1 MNSLISIIVPVYNT
15 ENYLEK
21 CLYSLVNQ
29 TYKNIEIIIIDDESP
44 DNSMNIIQKFV
55 LADNRVKVISQKNQ
69 GLSGARNTGINNANG
84 DYIMFIDSDDTIIET
99 ACEELVGIIEKRSP
113 DLICYNLRKVD
124 SNEDTLDSSFYCIDD
139 TKSIS
144 EFDVSGA
151 IKDNIFRKHIRYEAT
166 SKIYKISIAKQI
178 GFPIGMYAEDFATFY
193 KFLSISSKI
202 LYYDRNIYNYFVR
215 SNSIM
220 GSKSVKLYKDVY
232 KIENEFYKFCENCN
246 LDEKTSKKLE
256 SNYFK
261 SIIKIYSKLCTA
273 YDVEKDDNLI
283 SDVYDSIHQVKSYML
298 PLNLKFL
305 KMFFT
310 LLGKNAAIIFSKIY
324 KNL

>member
-1 MNSLISIIVPVYNT
+1 
-15 ENYLEK
+15 
-21 CLYSLVNQ
+21 
-29 TYKNIEIIIIDDESP
+29 
-44 DNSMNIIQKFV
+44 
-55 LADNRVKVISQKNQ
+55 
-69 GLSGARNTGINNANG
+69 
-84 DYIMFIDSDDTIIET
+84 
-99 ACEELVGIIEKRSP
+99 
-113 DLICYNLRKVD
+113 
-124 SNEDTLDSSFYCIDD
+124 
-139 TKSIS
+139 
-144 EFDVSGA
+144 
-151 IKDNIFRKHIRYEAT
+151 
-166 SKIYKISIAKQI
+166 
-178 GFPIGMYAEDFATFY
+178 MYAEDFATFY

>member
-1 MNSLISIIVPVYNT
+1 MIKISIIVPIYNV
-15 ENYLEK
+15 EKYLKK
-21 CLYSLVNQ
+21 CLDSILSQ
-29 TYKNIEIIIIDDESP
+29 TYKNIELILVDDGSP
-44 DNSMNIIQKFV
+44 DNCGKICDEYASKNKFI
-55 LADNRVKVISQKNQ
+55 KVIHQKNA
-69 GLSGARNTGINNANG
+69 GLSAARNAGLKIATG
-84 DYIMFIDSDDTIIET
+84 DYVMFIDSDDTIIET

-124 SNEDTLDSSFYCIDD
+124 SNEDTLDSGFYCIDD
-139 TKSIS
+139 TKNIS
-144 EFDVSGA
+144 EFDVSSA

-232 KIENEFYKFCENCN
+232 KIENEFYKFCKNCN